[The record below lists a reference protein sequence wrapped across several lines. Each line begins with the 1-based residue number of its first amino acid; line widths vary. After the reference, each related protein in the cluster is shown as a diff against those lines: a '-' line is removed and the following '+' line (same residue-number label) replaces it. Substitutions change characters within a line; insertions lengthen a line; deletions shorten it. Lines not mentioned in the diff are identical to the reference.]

1 MQYKELIQFEPITT
15 VVKLVN
21 AGDKSIAENLVK
33 TFVFSHKMKEDIE
46 TIVIHNL
53 NPVPVKKNAKGA
65 EEPYETK
72 GIQIVGSYGTGK
84 SHLMSFVSAVA
95 ENSAFVKLI
104 HDDELK
110 KAFVPIAGKY
120 KVLRFE
126 IGTDKPLKDI
136 VFAQI
141 ERHLNKEGLDF
152 KFKEDSLFSW
162 KELIQQMMAEFEE
175 KFPTLHYLVV
185 IDELL
190 EYLKGRKPNE
200 LHNDLMLLRQL
211 GEACDNSRFKLMF
224 GVQELLYRSPEFQ
237 FQADMLNKIEDRY
250 DDLII
255 TKEDVSFVV
264 KERLLRKDLHQ
275 KAKIREHLLK
285 YAHLF
290 EGINTNLNEF
300 IDLFPVHPN
309 YVSYFEKI
317 KHGKS
322 QREILKV
329 LSVKFEQLLEK
340 EVPNN
345 NPGLITYDTYW
356 PDLASNPAM
365 LAIPDIRIVRDK
377 VDIISGR
384 VANHFIGARANRK
397 DLAQSIAQALA
408 IRILCDDLDKRN
420 GASTHSLK
428 EDLCVTIP
436 NVDDPELLLAAIDST
451 AKQLVTATAG
461 QYVDQDS
468 ISADFYIR
476 TEGGINIPQL
486 IRDYADEVIK
496 KDPDQA
502 DQYFFDFLQYVLEIQ
517 QDSYRSGFKIW
528 QHSLEWIDKKSFRL
542 GYIFFGNPNER
553 STTEP
558 IQQYYI
564 FFCPLFNAIQRNDE
578 SDEVYF
584 DVAGLSDEFKDTIC
598 LYGAAKAKF
607 GSAPTNQKNLFGNQI
622 DEFQRKALTLFDKE
636 FADKTKVIYKGE
648 SKTLKSY
655 PLPGEGSTKEMIF
668 RSVAAKVLNKAFND
682 KFPHYP
688 AFTDL
693 QFPLAK
699 DNFSGSITAAL
710 RKITNP
716 SQPNRNGEALLSGM
730 GLWSGQTI
738 VTDNSKYAESIKRKL
753 KNAGEGAVV
762 NRSDIIWAHYAP
774 ANLWYSVDFNIDF
787 QLEFIVLTA
796 LAYKGDIEISWS
808 GSKSISATNIETAL
822 TLSEE
827 DYFTFQHIKQPQ
839 GIPIKHLK
847 ALFSCL
853 TLPDYSSELEKPET
867 ISHIITK
874 AKTMAE
880 RVVKTKAIVVQGL
893 KCRNVS
899 LLKDE
904 ETVKMKSELEALGTL
919 LDGIQSYN
927 TYGKL
932 KAFKY
937 TEDELT
943 ATFKAWPY
951 CDQVDKL
958 KEKAEKFEHMVG
970 YLYAAQSY
978 VVEVEKPLYDDMK
991 RAIDQLPDV
1000 VGQDHVANTKK
1011 YEALLNSLIDRYA
1024 DYYLNQYT
1032 RCRLSKADALVKER
1046 LMAGEKKRICDIIKD
1061 SEFIN
1066 ATEYQNW
1073 LNSIIS
1079 LREADTS
1086 LIKSMVLKEPYHD
1099 FNPREYYGKSTY
1111 NIHQL
1116 EEQLDAI
1123 LEKWTIA
1130 MRSVFK
1136 DPSVQENMDI
1146 LNATDRKLVED
1157 FRTEKVELTV
1167 DNSIK
1172 LRNLNTQFAQ
1182 GIDKVEITMED
1193 LRKQLSKPLTPQEAI
1208 DTLISYIDSLCA
1220 GKERNKVRIIIK

>member
-15 VVKLVN
+15 VVKLVAAAN
-21 AGDKSIAENLVK
+21 QSVAENLVK
-33 TFVFSHKMKEDIE
+33 TFVFSKKMQEDLRE
-46 TIVIHNL
+46 VIIKNL
-53 NPVPVKKNAKGA
+53 VT
-65 EEPYETK
+65 EPTYETK
-72 GIQIVGSYGTGK
+72 GIQVVGSYGTGK
-84 SHLMSFVSAVA
+84 SHLMSLVSAIA
-95 ENSAFVKLI
+95 ENADFVKHVQNEDLQ
-104 HDDELK
+104 K
-110 KAFVPIAGKY
+110 VFKNIAGKY

-141 ERHLNKEGLDF
+141 ERYLQKEGINF
-152 KFKEDSLFSW
+152 KFDDDSHFSW
-162 KELIQQMMAEFEE
+162 KELMQKMMADFEA
-175 KFPTLHYLVV
+175 KFPKQHFLIV

-237 FQADMLNKIEDRY
+237 FQADMLIRLEDRY
-250 DDLII
+250 ADLII
-255 TKEDVSFVV
+255 TKEDVAYVV
-264 KERLLRKDLHQ
+264 KERLLKKDLHQ

-285 YAHLF
+285 FAHLF

-329 LSVKFEQLLEK
+329 LSVKFENILEK
-340 EVPNN
+340 EVPVN

-384 VANHFIGARANRK
+384 VANHFTGARANRK
-397 DLAQSIAQALA
+397 EMAQSISQALA

-420 GASTHSLK
+420 GANAHSLK
-428 EDLCVTIP
+428 EDLCITISG
-436 NVDDPELLLAAIDST
+436 VDEPELLLAAIDST

-461 QYVDQDS
+461 QYIDQDT

-496 KDPDQA
+496 KDTDQA
-502 DQYFFDFLQYVLEIQ
+502 DQYYFDFLQFVMEIQ

-564 FFCPLFNAIQRNDE
+564 FFCPLFNDINRNDE
-578 SDEVYF
+578 ADEVYF
-584 DVAGLSDEFKDTIC
+584 DVAGLSAEFKDTIC
-598 LYGAAKAKF
+598 LYGAAKAKHA
-607 GSAPTNQKNLFGNQI
+607 SAPTNQKQLFSSQI
-622 DEFQRKALTLFDKE
+622 DEYQRKAIALFDKE
-636 FADKTKVIYKGE
+636 YADKTKVIFKGE
-648 SKTLKSY
+648 SKSLKSF

-668 RSVAAKVLNKAFND
+668 RSVAAKVLNKTFND
-682 KFPHYP
+682 KYPHYP

-693 QFPLAK
+693 LQPLSK
-699 DNFSGSITAAL
+699 DNFDGRIKAALKKITA
-710 RKITNP
+710 T
-716 SQPNRNGEALLSGM
+716 SQPNRDGEAILSGL

-738 VTDNSKYAESIKRKL
+738 VSDNSKYAESIKKKL
-753 KNAGEGAVV
+753 KEAGDGAVL

-774 ANLWYSVDFNIDF
+774 ANLWYSVDYNIDY
-787 QLEFIVLTA
+787 QLEFIVLAA
-796 LAYKGDIEISWS
+796 LSYKGDIEINWS
-808 GSKSISATNIETAL
+808 GSKNLSATNIETAL
-822 TLSEE
+822 TFSEE
-827 DYFTFQHIKQPQ
+827 DLYTYQHIKQPQ
-839 GIPIKHLK
+839 GIPIRNLK
-847 ALFSCL
+847 ALFTCL
-853 TLPDYSSELEKPET
+853 GLPDYSSELEKPET
-867 ISHIITK
+867 ISKIITE
-874 AKTMAE
+874 AKTKAE
-880 RVVKTKAIVVQGL
+880 RVVKTKAVLIQGL
-893 KCRNVS
+893 KCRNVP
-899 LLKDE
+899 LLSDE
-904 ETVKMKSELEALGTL
+904 DSAKMKTELEKLGII
-919 LDGIQSYN
+919 LDSIQSYN
-927 TYGKL
+927 SYGKL
-932 KAFKY
+932 KAFKF

-943 ATFKAWPY
+943 ATFKAYPY
-951 CDQVDKL
+951 CDSVDKL
-958 KEKAEKFEHMVG
+958 RDKAEKFERLVG

-978 VVEVEKPLYDDMK
+978 VVQEEKPLFDDIK
-991 RAIDQLPDV
+991 AAIDSLPIV
-1000 VGQDHVANTKK
+1000 VASTKDSDIKK

-1024 DYYLNQYT
+1024 DYYLVQYT
-1032 RCRLSKADALVKER
+1032 RCRLSKHDDLTKVR
-1046 LMAGEKKRICDIIKD
+1046 ILGSEKKRICDIIKD
-1061 SEFIN
+1061 SEFFT

-1073 LNSIIS
+1073 VNSITS
-1079 LREADTS
+1079 LREADSS
-1086 LIKSMVLKEPYHD
+1086 LTKTKVLAEPYHD
-1099 FNPREYYGKSTY
+1099 FNPREYYDKPTF
-1111 NIHQL
+1111 NIYQL
-1116 EEQLDAI
+1116 EEQLNNI
-1123 LEKWTIA
+1123 LEKWTTA

-1146 LNATDRKLVED
+1146 LKSDDRMLVED
-1157 FRTEKVELTV
+1157 FRTGKVDLTA
-1167 DNSIK
+1167 DNAGR
-1172 LRNLNTQFAQ
+1172 LRNLISQFAQ

-1193 LRKQLSKPLTPQEAI
+1193 IRKQLSKPLTPQEAI
-1208 DTLISYIDSLCA
+1208 DALTSFIDSLCA
-1220 GKERNKVRIIIK
+1220 GKERNKVRIVIK

>member
-1 MQYKELIQFEPITT
+1 MQYKELIKFEPITT

-21 AGDKSIAENLVK
+21 AGDLSVAETLVK
-33 TFVFSHKMKEDIE
+33 TFVFSKKMQEDLREI
-46 TIVIHNL
+46 IIRNL
-53 NPVPVKKNAKGA
+53 VT
-65 EEPYETK
+65 EPTYETK
-72 GIQIVGSYGTGK
+72 GIQVVGSYGTGK
-84 SHLMSFVSAVA
+84 SHLMSLVSAIA
-95 ENSAFVKLI
+95 ENG
-104 HDDELK
+104 ELLKHLQNEDAK
-110 KAFVPIAGKY
+110 KTFKTIAGKY

-141 ERHLNKEGLDF
+141 ERYLKKEAIDF
-152 KFKEDSLFSW
+152 KFDEESHFSW
-162 KELIQQMMAEFEE
+162 KELIQQMMAAFEA
-175 KFPTLHYLVV
+175 KFPKHHFLIV

-250 DDLII
+250 ADLII
-255 TKEDVSFVV
+255 TKEDVSYVV
-264 KERLLRKDLHQ
+264 KERLLKKDLHQ

-285 YAHLF
+285 FAHLF

-329 LSVKFEQLLEK
+329 LSVKFEDILEK
-340 EVPNN
+340 DVPIN

-384 VANHFIGARANRK
+384 VANHFTGARANRK
-397 DLAQSIAQALA
+397 DIAQSIAQALA

-420 GASTHSLK
+420 GANTHSLK

-436 NVDDPELLLAAIDST
+436 NVDEPELLLAAIDST

-461 QYVDQDS
+461 QYVDQDTV
-468 ISADFYIR
+468 SADFYIR

-496 KDPDQA
+496 KDTDQA
-502 DQYFFDFLQYVLEIQ
+502 DQYYFDFLQFVLEIQ

-564 FFCPLFNAIQRNDE
+564 FFCPLFNAINRNDE

-598 LYGAAKAKF
+598 LYGAAKAKHA
-607 GSAPTNQKNLFGNQI
+607 SAPTNQKQLFSSQI
-622 DEFQRKALTLFDKE
+622 EEYQRKAIALFDKE
-636 FADKTKVIYKGE
+636 YADKTKVIYKGE
-648 SKTLKSY
+648 SKTLKSF

-699 DNFSGSITAAL
+699 ENYAGSITAAL
-710 RKITNP
+710 RKVTNP
-716 SQPNRNGEALLSGM
+716 GQPNRNGEAILSGL

-738 VTDNSKYAESIKRKL
+738 VTDNSKYAESIKK
-753 KNAGEGAVV
+753 KMKEAGEGAVL

-774 ANLWYSVDFNIDF
+774 ANLWYSVDYNIDY
-787 QLEFIVLTA
+787 QLEFIVLAA
-796 LAYKGDIEISWS
+796 LAYKGDIEINWS
-808 GSKSISATNIETAL
+808 GSKNLSATNIETVL
-822 TLSEE
+822 SLSEE

-839 GIPIKHLK
+839 GIPVKHLK
-847 ALFSCL
+847 ALFTCL
-853 TLPDYSSELEKPET
+853 GLPDYTSELEKPET
-867 ISHIITK
+867 ISKIITE
-874 AKTMAE
+874 AKTKAE

-893 KCRNVS
+893 KCRNVP
-899 LLKDE
+899 LLSDE
-904 ETVKMKSELEALGTL
+904 DSAKMKTELDALGTM
-919 LDGIQSYN
+919 LDSIQSYN
-927 TYGKL
+927 SYGKL
-932 KAFKY
+932 KAFKF
-937 TEDELT
+937 TEEELNT
-943 ATFKAWPY
+943 AFKALPH
-951 CDQVDKL
+951 CDLVDKL
-958 KEKAEKFEHMVG
+958 KEKAEKFERLVG
-970 YLYAAQSY
+970 YLYTAQSY
-978 VVEVEKPLYDDMK
+978 VVEAEKPLYDEMK
-991 RAIDQLPDV
+991 AAIDSLPAV
-1000 VGQDHVANTKK
+1000 VASSKDADIKK

-1032 RCRLSKADALVKER
+1032 RCRLSKQDDLAKVRIL
-1046 LMAGEKKRICDIIKD
+1046 GSEKKRICDIIKD
-1061 SEFIN
+1061 VEIITS
-1066 ATEYQNW
+1066 TEYTNW
-1073 LNSIIS
+1073 INSITS
-1079 LREADTS
+1079 LREADAS
-1086 LIKSMVLKEPYHD
+1086 LTKPKVLAEPYHD
-1099 FNPREYYGKSTY
+1099 FNPREYYGKPTF

-1123 LEKWTIA
+1123 VEKWTTA

-1146 LNATDRKLVED
+1146 LKAADRQLVED
-1157 FRTEKVELTV
+1157 FRTGKVELTA
-1167 DNSIK
+1167 DNATK
-1172 LRNLNTQFAQ
+1172 LRNLIAEFAK
-1182 GIDKVEITMED
+1182 GIDKVEITIED
-1193 LRKQLSKPLTPQEAI
+1193 IRKQLSKPLTPQEAI
-1208 DTLISYIDSLCA
+1208 DTLTSYIDSLCA

>member
-1 MQYKELIQFEPITT
+1 MQYKELIQFEPITSI
-15 VVKLVN
+15 VKLVT
-21 AGDKSIAENLVK
+21 AGDQSVAESLVK
-33 TFVFSHKMKEDIE
+33 TFVFSTKMQEDLRE
-46 TIVIHNL
+46 VIIKNL
-53 NPVPVKKNAKGA
+53 VT
-65 EEPYETK
+65 EPTYETK
-72 GIQIVGSYGTGK
+72 GIQVVGSYGTGK
-84 SHLMSFVSAVA
+84 SHLMSLVSVIA
-95 ENSAFVKLI
+95 ENADMVKHLHI
-104 HDDELK
+104 EDLK
-110 KAFVPIAGKY
+110 NDFKGIAGKY

-126 IGTDKPLKDI
+126 IGTDKQLKDI

-141 ERHLNKEGLDF
+141 ERYLKKEGVDF
-152 KFKEDSLFSW
+152 KFDDDSHFSW
-162 KELIQQMMAEFEE
+162 KELIQQMMAEFEV
-175 KFPTLHYLVV
+175 KFPKQHFLIV

-250 DDLII
+250 ADLII
-255 TKEDVSFVV
+255 TKEDVSYVV
-264 KERLLRKDLHQ
+264 KERLLKKDLHQ

-285 YAHLF
+285 FAHLF

-329 LSVKFEQLLEK
+329 LSEKFEDILEMSI
-340 EVPNN
+340 PID

-356 PDLASNPAM
+356 PDLVSKPAM

-384 VANHFIGARANRK
+384 IANHFTGARANRREI
-397 DLAQSIAQALA
+397 AQSISQALA

-420 GASTHSLK
+420 GASAHSLK
-428 EDLCVTIP
+428 EDLCVTIT
-436 NVDDPELLLAAIDST
+436 NVDEPELLLAAIDST

-461 QYVDQDS
+461 QYVDQDT

-496 KDPDQA
+496 KDTDQA
-502 DQYFFDFLQYVLEIQ
+502 DQYYFDFLQYVLEIQ

-564 FFCPLFNAIQRNDE
+564 FFCPLFNAINRNDE
-578 SDEVYF
+578 TDEVYF

-598 LYGAAKAKF
+598 LYGAAKAKYA
-607 GSAPTNQKNLFGNQI
+607 SAPTNQKQLFSSQI
-622 DEFQRKALTLFDKE
+622 EEYQRKAIALYDKE
-636 FADKTKVIYKGE
+636 YADKTKVIYQGD
-648 SKTLKSY
+648 SKSLKSF

-668 RSVAAKVLNKAFND
+668 RNVAAKVLNKSFND
-682 KFPHYP
+682 KYPHYP

-693 QFPLAK
+693 LQPLSK
-699 DNFSGSITAAL
+699 DNFDGRIKAAL
-710 RKITNP
+710 KKITTTT
-716 SQPNRNGEALLSGM
+716 QPNRDGEAILSGL

-738 VTDNSKYAESIKRKL
+738 VSDNSKYAESIKK
-753 KNAGEGAVV
+753 KMKEAGEGAVL

-774 ANLWYSVDFNIDF
+774 ANLWYSVDFNIDY
-787 QLEFIVLTA
+787 QLEFIVLSA
-796 LAYKGDIEISWS
+796 LAYKGDIEVNWS
-808 GSKSISATNIETAL
+808 GSKNLSATNIETVL
-822 TLSEE
+822 SLSEE

-839 GIPIKHLK
+839 GIPVKHLK
-847 ALFSCL
+847 ALFTCL
-853 TLPDYSSELEKPET
+853 GLPDYTSELEKPET
-867 ISHIITK
+867 ISKIITE
-874 AKTMAE
+874 AKTKAE
-880 RVVKTKAIVVQGL
+880 RVVKTKAIIVQGL
-893 KCRNVS
+893 KCRNVP
-899 LLKDE
+899 LLSDE
-904 ETVKMKSELEALGTL
+904 DSAKMKTELEILGTI
-919 LDGIQSYN
+919 LDSIQSYN
-927 TYGKL
+927 SYGKL
-932 KAFKY
+932 KAFKF
-937 TEDELT
+937 TEDELIAAFRT
-943 ATFKAWPY
+943 YPH
-951 CDQVDKL
+951 CDLVDKL
-958 KEKAEKFEHMVG
+958 KEKAEKFEQFVG
-970 YLYAAQSY
+970 YLYSALSY
-978 VVEVEKPLYDDMK
+978 VVEVEKPLYDEIK
-991 RAIDQLPDV
+991 LAIEKLPQIV
-1000 VGQDHVANTKK
+1000 VSQVPAEISQYTS
-1011 YEALLNSLIDRYA
+1011 LLNSLKERYA

-1032 RCRLSKADALVKER
+1032 RCRLSKQDDLAKVRIL
-1046 LMAGEKKRICDIIKD
+1046 GSEKKRICDIIKD
-1061 SEFIN
+1061 SEFIT

-1073 LNSIIS
+1073 VNSIIS
-1079 LREADTS
+1079 LREADAS
-1086 LIKSMVLKEPYHD
+1086 LTKANVLLEPYHD
-1099 FNPREYYGKSTY
+1099 FNPREYYGKATF

-1116 EEQLDAI
+1116 EEQLDSI
-1123 LEKWTIA
+1123 LDKWTTA

-1146 LNATDRKLVED
+1146 LNSNEKQLVED
-1157 FRTEKVELTV
+1157 FRTDKVELTAE
-1167 DNSIK
+1167 NAPR
-1172 LRNLNTQFAQ
+1172 LRNLIAQFAQ
-1182 GIDKVEITMED
+1182 GIDKVEITID
-1193 LRKQLSKPLTPQEAI
+1193 DIRKQLSKPLTPQEAI
-1208 DTLISYIDSLCA
+1208 DTLTSYIDGLCA